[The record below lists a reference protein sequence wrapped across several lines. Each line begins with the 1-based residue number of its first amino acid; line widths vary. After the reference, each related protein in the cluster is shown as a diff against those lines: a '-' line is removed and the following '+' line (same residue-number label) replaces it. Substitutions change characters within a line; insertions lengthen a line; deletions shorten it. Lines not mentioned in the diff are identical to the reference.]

1 MCVRRLCCFTATY
14 QDLEPVGGTLLRS
27 KSVLLSECAMR
38 REHRRGPILKLG
50 VFEHA
55 FDAVAGNQQ
64 SGKLTLC
71 NFGIKIDERLEPTNL
86 KATAPAADPSEGK
99 N

>member
-1 MCVRRLCCFTATY
+1 
-14 QDLEPVGGTLLRS
+14 
-27 KSVLLSECAMR
+27 MR

-71 NFGIKIDERLEPTNL
+71 NFGIKIDERLEPSNL

-99 N
+99 NLLKFEKNRFFKFK

>member
-1 MCVRRLCCFTATY
+1 M
-14 QDLEPVGGTLLRS
+14 TLS
-27 KSVLLSECAMR
+27 CYVYESECAMR

-99 N
+99 NLLKFE